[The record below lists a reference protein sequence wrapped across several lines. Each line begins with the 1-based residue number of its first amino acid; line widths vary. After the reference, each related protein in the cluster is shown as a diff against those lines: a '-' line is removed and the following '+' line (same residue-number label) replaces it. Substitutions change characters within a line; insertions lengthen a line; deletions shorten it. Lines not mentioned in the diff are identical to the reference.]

1 MIPPQ
6 ALAEIQFLIFDLD
19 GTLVD
24 SEVDLAESVNAARA
38 GAGHDPL
45 PVSVI
50 ASYVGQGVNVLMQRA
65 LGEGA
70 PEAEVEEAVARFL
83 CYYRDHMLDHT
94 VPYPGVREALDALRG
109 RTLAVLTNKPVRFS
123 EHLLAGLGLA
133 ELFVAIYGGNSFPQK
148 KPDPVGVFKL
158 LEETGAPPRSTM
170 IVGDSDTDILTGQNA
185 GVWTCGVTYGLGSP
199 TLESVQPDLLLDD
212 LRELPRLLDG
222 DAGKAPS

>member
-6 ALAEIQFLIFDLD
+6 VLTGIQLLIFDLD

-38 GAGHDPL
+38 GAGQEPL

-50 ASYVGQGVNVLMQRA
+50 ASYVGQGVNVLMRRA
-65 LGEGA
+65 LGEEA
-70 PEAEVEEAVARFL
+70 PETEVEQAVARFL
-83 CYYRDHMLDHT
+83 SYYRDHMLDHT
-94 VPYPGVREALDALRG
+94 APYPGVREALDALRG

-133 ELFVAIYGGNSFPQK
+133 ELFVAVYGGNSFAQK
-148 KPDPVGVFKL
+148 KPDPVGVYKL
-158 LEETGAPPRSTM
+158 LEETGAPPRSTL

-199 TLESVQPDLLLDD
+199 TLENVQPDMLLDD

-222 DAGKAPS
+222 AAGKAPS